1 MPWREQ
7 VERGALVCPKS
18 LSRLHPSADGKSL
31 TAETGGAV
39 YPLVAG
45 RIPALLPDA
54 ERIGKYLSTSEMV
67 REYGTVDAGHGPD
80 PVSPKP
86 KGIKGWLEGQLSE
99 NYRSQ
104 ASLAAFAKTFPQ
116 ALGSLYLSIGGG
128 PHRDHPAFVNL
139 NLGPF
144 PNVEVIADAH
154 RLPYADGS
162 VDRIYCS
169 AVMEHLYDPPR
180 AVREML
186 RVLKPGGEAYVRTP
200 FLQPY
205 HGYPHHYQNF
215 TLTGHVRIFEDAGF
229 KVLESGT
236 DVGPTYTLVHMLQTY
251 AQTYFPGLWIKPV
264 RIFWALVG
272 HVLLKRLDKGINSKA
287 SAFEMASTTYLV
299 VRK

>member
-7 VERGALVCPKS
+7 VESGALVCP
-18 LSRLHPSADGKSL
+18 LSRSRLRPSADGKTL
-31 TAETGGAV
+31 VAETGGAV

-54 ERIGKYLSTSEMV
+54 ERVAKYLSASEMV
-67 REYGTVDAGHGPD
+67 REYGTVDAEKTPEPIPPG
-80 PVSPKP
+80 P

-99 NYRSQ
+99 NYRSK
-104 ASLAAFAKTFPQ
+104 ASHAAFAKTFPHT
-116 ALGSLYLSIGGG
+116 AGKLYLSIGGG

-180 AVREML
+180 AVREMI
-186 RVLKPGGEAYVRTP
+186 RVLKPGGEAYVNTP

-229 KVLESGT
+229 KILESGT
-236 DVGPTYTLVHMLQTY
+236 DVGPSYTLVHMIQTY
-251 AQTYFPGLWIKPV
+251 IQTYFPGLWIKPV
-264 RIFWALVG
+264 RISWAFLG

-287 SAFEMASTTYLV
+287 SAFVMASTTYLV